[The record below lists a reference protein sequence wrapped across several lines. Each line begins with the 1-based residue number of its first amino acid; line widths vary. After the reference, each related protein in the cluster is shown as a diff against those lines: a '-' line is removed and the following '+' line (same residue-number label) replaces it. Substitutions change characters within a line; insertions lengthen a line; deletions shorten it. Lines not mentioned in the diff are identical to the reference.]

1 MKVTNTILTV
11 LLLTFIG
18 FSIYLGFRVYKLN
31 RIISD
36 IENLP
41 PDVITKTDT
50 VFIDKPLEVVK
61 YKERLIPERVIIYK
75 DMMADE
81 DSLMKCF
88 IDSLLGLE
96 LKNNQISLSFLK
108 NDSVYSKELYRLN
121 LDKYKYSYSNGVMTY
136 TKNRRLNLYPFIE
149 ARIRPFN
156 ELYDLSGGILFETT
170 RLNYKLSLNS
180 SYYPKF
186 SNKPNLDLE
195 ATITY
200 KFKK

>member
-1 MKVTNTILTV
+1 MKTLFLFILSTILLV
-11 LLLTFIG
+11 L
-18 FSIYLGFRVYKLN
+18 SIYLGFRVYRLN
-31 RIISD
+31 QFMNG

-41 PDVITKTDT
+41 PTIISKTDT
-50 VFIDKPLEVVK
+50 VFIDKPIEVVK

-75 DMMADE
+75 DMMVDE

-108 NDSVYSKELYRLN
+108 NDSVYSKELYRIN

-149 ARIRPFN
+149 ASIRPFN
-156 ELYDLSGGILFETT
+156 NLYDLSGGILFETT

-186 SNKPNLDLE
+186 NNKPNLDLE